1 MMHLDTV
8 TTVIDPE
15 TMLRYGP
22 LGRLETF
29 EITRAG
35 GRLVTRARAAD
46 EMDTV
51 LAEGLGVP
59 SLRVITPPLDAYA
72 AAREQWDD
80 GCNVLAL
87 APGTVVAYERA
98 AATNDHLRSE
108 GVEVLEFDGDELGR
122 GRGGP
127 RCLTCPVA
135 RGGTARSRGARCE
148 AGSAPGGRGRV
159 GIGLDQL

>member
-1 MMHLDTV
+1 RVLF
-8 TTVIDPE
+8 
-15 TMLRYGP
+15 RS
-22 LGRLETF
+22 
-29 EITRAG
+29 
-35 GRLVTRARAAD
+35 AD

-135 RGGTARSRGARCE
+135 RGCTARSRGARCE
-148 AGSAPGGRGRV
+148 AGSAP
-159 GIGLDQL
+159 